1 MKHSAKTLVIL
12 IALSFYQ
19 ISHADIT
26 TKHSHNDILQAAH
39 QGCIH
44 GNYAQIPLDSKQL
57 NTLVAGKISFSNNDK
72 LHGMTLDFHQDKVKR
87 VIFNNKVNEQS
98 FLLWH
103 AHTNDRLIL
112 DAPTGSQACYTLSLT
127 YNHTVQDDAD
137 YHNDKPQSP
146 LLQQVQQDPTA
157 QNLASFWQNVAKNG
171 TPLIEQVGDKTL
183 MTFLWRESEPTV
195 NVRLLGSPSNDHEW
209 LYKLPKSDIW
219 YKSFWVKDS
228 LLLSY
233 EFAPNVPMLA
243 PNPAIS
249 ADDIRYKK
257 RQAMLAKLTHDPLNP
272 HRFGN
277 GSWVGVNAAFSQTEA
292 HQGKL
297 VERIFKSELLNNQ
310 RRIWLYQTNNVKKD
324 SQPIVLYLFDGD
336 VYLNVVGVPSLLDDF
351 ATRTGIGVIAVLID
365 NVNRHAELPMN
376 DEFARMMC
384 DELVPFVM
392 QETDISTSANR
403 TVISGSSYGG
413 LAAAFVAYRH
423 PDIFGNVLPLS
434 GSFWYKNGQ
443 DQHLYDLVQQNPAKH
458 TQKWHIM
465 AGSYET
471 HRQGETVNDGILGS
485 SQTLAASLN
494 KQGNQATFRLYE
506 GGHDYAVW
514 RVALIDGLEKLFAR

>member
-1 MKHSAKTLVIL
+1 M
-12 IALSFYQ
+12 
-19 ISHADIT
+19 
-26 TKHSHNDILQAAH
+26 
-39 QGCIH
+39 
-44 GNYAQIPLDSKQL
+44 
-57 NTLVAGKISFSNNDK
+57 
-72 LHGMTLDFHQDKVKR
+72 
-87 VIFNNKVNEQS
+87 
-98 FLLWH
+98 
-103 AHTNDRLIL
+103 
-112 DAPTGSQACYTLSLT
+112 
-127 YNHTVQDDAD
+127 
-137 YHNDKPQSP
+137 
-146 LLQQVQQDPTA
+146 
-157 QNLASFWQNVAKNG
+157 
-171 TPLIEQVGDKTL
+171 
-183 MTFLWRESEPTV
+183 
-195 NVRLLGSPSNDHEW
+195 
-209 LYKLPKSDIW
+209 
-219 YKSFWVKDS
+219 
-228 LLLSY
+228 
-233 EFAPNVPMLA
+233 
-243 PNPAIS
+243 
-249 ADDIRYKK
+249 
-257 RQAMLAKLTHDPLNP
+257 
-272 HRFGN
+272 
-277 GSWVGVNAAFSQTEA
+277 
-292 HQGKL
+292 
-297 VERIFKSELLNNQ
+297 
-310 RRIWLYQTNNVKKD
+310 
-324 SQPIVLYLFDGD
+324 LYLFDGD

-471 HRQGETVNDGILGS
+471 HRQGETVNDSILGS